1 MKKILAVL
9 ISAMMLVNI
18 GFTAFADGG
27 EVPSDTASSKSETV
41 KEETSKEETKKED
54 TAKDETKVNAK
65 KEDTK
70 SDTAKDDVKAE
81 DKTDASSDKETYS
94 DKETAS
100 GSDVKSEDN
109 KDTKTEDTTSSK
121 DETDAKSDGEKADTD
136 KKSDGTTE
144 STDKD
149 TSKSD
154 KDTET
159 KENVKETDKNTE
171 KNTEKVTEKDTNS
184 DSEDL
189 SEIIKDALKGVKT
202 DIKTYL
208 KNVKALFKTKAE
220 TERKKFLKAIA
231 EIKKALGDISI
242 DTIINGDFVD
252 FDKYDGIKPFTKNGR
267 TLAPIRAVSE
277 TFGASVEWN
286 ENDQSVTITKGGTV
300 IKMTVGSVEA
310 EVNGEKIT
318 LDTAPEF
325 SSERTVVPVRFIA
338 ESFGLNVDWDEE
350 SGTVIIE

>member
-9 ISAMMLVNI
+9 ISAMMLANI
-18 GFTAFADGG
+18 GFTAFADDEAVSSG
-27 EVPSDTASSKSETV
+27 TTSSKSETV
-41 KEETSKEETKKED
+41 KEDAS
-54 TAKDETKVNAK
+54 KDETKDNSK
-65 KEDTK
+65 D
-70 SDTAKDDVKAE
+70 DTASDG
-81 DKTDASSDKETYS
+81 KTDADSSKNTSSDKETA
-94 DKETAS
+94 T
-100 GSDVKSEDN
+100 GSDVKSDDN
-109 KDTKTEDTTSSK
+109 KDTKTDGTTSSK
-121 DETDAKSDGEKADTD
+121 DETDAKSDGEKTDTD

-144 STDKD
+144 STDKSDKD

-159 KENVKETDKNTE
+159 KENVKETDKSTE
-171 KNTEKVTEKDTNS
+171 KDTEKVTEKDTNS

-189 SEIIKDALKGVKT
+189 SEIIKDALKDVKT

-208 KNVKALFKTKAE
+208 KDVKALFKTKAE

-231 EIKKALGDISI
+231 EIKKALGDLSI
-242 DTIINGDFVD
+242 DTVINGDFVD

-286 ENDQSVTITKGGTV
+286 ENDQSVTITKGDTV